1 MSAIGS
7 VPCHDDG
14 PCFDH
19 ARIARGDDCPGAN
32 WLQFCCG
39 RNLEIF
45 SNLTRIVGAG
55 EDMLVIHGAGHAPLL
70 RQFAAQSGYFDVIDP
85 LPYLQSED

>member
-32 WLQFCCG
+32 WLQSRYG
-39 RNLEIF
+39 RNLKTF
-45 SNLTRIVGAG
+45 SNLIRIAGAG
-55 EDMLVIHGAGHAPLL
+55 ERMLVIYGAGHVPLL
-70 RQFAAQSGYFDVIDP
+70 RRFAAQSGHFEVVDP
-85 LPYLQSED
+85 LPYLQVAD